1 MREGEGRAK
10 DVGVMK
16 MSYLVKITLPQEIT
30 ALLVV
35 LTGSRAA
42 P

>member
-1 MREGEGRAK
+1 MRLRGELS
-10 DVGVMK
+10 VGVMK
-16 MSYLVKITLPQEIT
+16 MSYFVKITLLQEIT